1 MEAAA
6 AELGF
11 RFSAPTGLSPVAE
24 GALPSIDVSRFPGA
38 RVVTRLGWSDGAEP
52 LPARTELFVLCAQ
65 APSDRF
71 APGLEELVFSY
82 ASSFARRH
90 LEPTGLDV
98 WRGHAPT
105 AADGRYAQRV
115 SAEGT
120 RRAELVHVLGFVGAQ
135 HDAALC
141 TLACVEPSASRVCD
155 GVVASTSPVG
165 DFVAAP
171 PPNLV
176 ASVILEAAES
186 PRAAL
191 ALGALL
197 ALAITFALVVK
208 RPRPLP

>member
-1 MEAAA
+1 M
-6 AELGF
+6 AE
-11 RFSAPTGLSPVAE
+11 S
-24 GALPSIDVSRFPGA
+24 ALPAIDVSRLPGA

-52 LPARTELFVLCAQ
+52 LTSRTELFVLCAQ
-65 APSDRF
+65 APSERF
-71 APGLEELVFSY
+71 APGLEEMVFSY

-90 LEPTGLDV
+90 LEPTGLTV
-98 WRGHAPT
+98 WHGQAPT
-105 AADGRYAQRV
+105 SADARFTQRV

-120 RRAELVHVLGFVGAQ
+120 RRAELVHVLGFVGPE

-141 TLACVEPSASRVCD
+141 TLACVEPSAARACD
-155 GVVASTSPVG
+155 GVIAGATPIG

-176 ASVILEAAES
+176 ASAILAAAES

-191 ALGALL
+191 AVGALL
-197 ALAITFALVVK
+197 AFAITFALVVK